1 MATAV
6 TLFTTVLSV
15 VVVVM
20 AVAFVGALIM
30 LRRAHANGSADV
42 LRDNVKTQR

>member
-1 MATAV
+1 VSLLLTI
-6 TLFTTVLSV
+6 VLV
-15 VVVVM
+15 LM